1 MPFPRCGATQP
12 ASILGMMGLLILI
25 TLLFLPI
32 TGRAMEPAGQ
42 PPLPENFSMFS
53 LGIGVYQKY
62 LSPVLDSNC
71 YMEPS
76 CSVYAK
82 QALTEYGPGLGLL
95 LTVDRLLR
103 EANEERTSPLIR
115 KGNNLKLYDPPQSNI
130 WWK

>member
-1 MPFPRCGATQP
+1 
-12 ASILGMMGLLILI
+12 
-25 TLLFLPI
+25 
-32 TGRAMEPAGQ
+32 
-42 PPLPENFSMFS
+42 
-53 LGIGVYQKY
+53 
-62 LSPVLDSNC
+62 
-71 YMEPS
+71 MEPS